1 MSDDLYREILEAVTR
16 HNDLTFEQ
24 AHAVFTLLM
33 DGQLGEVRIAGLLM
47 AMATKGPSVP
57 EIAGAAQAMRE
68 HAVTIDTAGHSVV
81 DIVGTGGTGLQTFN
95 ISTTSCFVA
104 AGAGLHV
111 AKHGNVT
118 NTRASGSA
126 NILQALGVNIEVDP
140 SAVSRCIDEAG
151 VGFCYAR
158 ACHPAMKFAAPVR
171 KQLPVGTVFNILG
184 PLTNPAG
191 ATHMVLGVFADYLTE
206 VLAGVLGKLGC
217 RRAWVVHSEDGLD
230 ELSCAAPTRVS
241 ELAGGEVRTFSVT
254 PENAGLTSGTL
265 ADILIDSPEASAEMC
280 KAVLNGEVGAG
291 RDIACL
297 NAGAALVVAGK
308 ADDLAAGVNL
318 AAESIDSGRARE
330 AVEQLVAITNG

>member
-1 MSDDLYREILEAVTR
+1 MSEDLYREILETVTR
-16 HNDLTFEQ
+16 HEDLSFEQ
-24 AHAVFTLLM
+24 SHAVFTLLM

-47 AMATKGPSVP
+47 AMATKGPCVP

-68 HAVTIDTAGHSVV
+68 HAVKIDPAGHPVT
-81 DIVGTGGTGLQTFN
+81 DIVGTGGTGLKTFN

-140 SAVSRCIDEAG
+140 ATVSRCIDEAG

-158 ACHPAMKFAAPVR
+158 SCHPAMKYAAPVR

-191 ATHMVLGVFADYLTE
+191 AQQMVLGVFADYLTE
-206 VLAGVLGKLGC
+206 TLAGVLKTLGC
-217 RRAWVVHSEDGLD
+217 KRAWVVRSEDGLD
-230 ELSCAAPTRVS
+230 ELSHAAPTRVS
-241 ELAGGEVRTFSVT
+241 ELRDGEVRTFTVT
-254 PENAGLTSGTL
+254 PDDAGLQPGKL
-265 ADILIDSPEASAEMC
+265 ADIIIDSPEASAAMC
-280 KAVLNGEVGAG
+280 LAVLDGQ
-291 RDIACL
+291 DIPARSIVCM

-308 ADDLAAGVNL
+308 ADDLAAGVAL
-318 AAESIDSGRARE
+318 AGESIDSGRARQAME
-330 AVEQLVAITNG
+330 KLVNITNA

>member
-1 MSDDLYREILEAVTR
+1 MSDDLYREILERVTQ
-16 HNDLTFEQ
+16 HKDLSYEQ

-68 HAVTIDTAGHSVV
+68 HAVEIDTAGHPVV
-81 DIVGTGGTGLQTFN
+81 DIVGTGGTGLKTFN

-126 NILQALGVNIEVDP
+126 NILQALGVNIEVD
-140 SAVSRCIDEAG
+140 AATVARCIDEAG

-158 ACHPAMKFAAPVR
+158 ACHPAMKYAAPVR

-191 ATHMVLGVFADYLTE
+191 AKHMVLGVYADYLTE
-206 VLAGVLGKLGC
+206 VLAGVLEKLGC
-217 RRAWVVHSEDGLD
+217 DRAWVVHSSDGLD
-230 ELSCAAPTRVS
+230 ELSIAATTRVS
-241 ELAGGEVRTFSVT
+241 ELKGGMVRTFTVS
-254 PENAGLTSGTL
+254 PADAGLEAGKL
-265 ADILIDSPEASAEMC
+265 EDILIDSPEASAAMC
-280 KAVLNGEVGAG
+280 KAVLDGQGGSPRGIV
-291 RDIACL
+291 CL
-297 NAGAALVVAGK
+297 NTAAALVVAGK
-308 ADDLAAGVNL
+308 AADLAEGARLAG
-318 AAESIDSGRARE
+318 ESIDSGRARE
-330 AVEQLVAITNG
+330 AMEKLVAMTNA